1 MKRACYTRQTLV
13 YWWIKVG
20 SGVETTSFPLFHQV
34 WNPVQGNF
42 RRSLCF
48 GWLSSSRSPVILWS
62 HRALRSPLRSLS
74 MLVSLM
80 WEKTLSGETKV
91 SDSPPVFPPA
101 GPFQPS
107 LAPLLEIHVRWQE
120 ERNTP
125 SLSTTRGDFSLMR
138 STVVETTTHSKA
150 VKTCHSPIWTEPF
163 QARP

>member
-1 MKRACYTRQTLV
+1 MKRACYTRQTSV
-13 YWWIKVG
+13 YRWIRVG
-20 SGVETTSFPLFHQV
+20 SGVETTSFPLSHQA

-62 HRALRSPLRSLS
+62 HRALRSPLHSLS
-74 MLVSLM
+74 ILVSLI

-107 LAPLLEIHVRWQE
+107 LPPPPRDSRQVTGGKKHSFFVNHHRRLFPHEVNSRGNH
-120 ERNTP
+120 NTQRGCQNVP
-125 SLSTTRGDFSLMR
+125 IPNLDLTLSGQ
-138 STVVETTTHSKA
+138 
-150 VKTCHSPIWTEPF
+150 P
-163 QARP
+163 

>member
-1 MKRACYTRQTLV
+1 MKKPCYTRQTLV
-13 YWWIKVG
+13 YWWIRVS
-20 SGVETTSFPLFHQV
+20 SGVETTSFSLSHQA

-48 GWLSSSRSPVILWS
+48 GWLSSSRSPVSLWS
-62 HRALRSPLRSLS
+62 HRPLRSPLRSLS
-74 MLVSLM
+74 ILVSLM

-138 STVVETTTHSKA
+138 SIVAEITTHSEA
-150 VKTCHSPIWTEPF
+150 VKTCQSPI
-163 QARP
+163 